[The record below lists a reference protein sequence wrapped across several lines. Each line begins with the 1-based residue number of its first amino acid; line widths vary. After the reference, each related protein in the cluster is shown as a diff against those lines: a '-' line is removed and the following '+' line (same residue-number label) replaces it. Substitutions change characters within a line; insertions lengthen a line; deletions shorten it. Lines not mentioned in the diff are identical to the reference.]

1 MSPPHALILGHSF
14 IRHLSSFL
22 SHSNIYSHN
31 LGLQDVA
38 EIALF
43 GVGGRMI
50 TKVEKFN
57 LGFVPG
63 NLTSKLSSW
72 APKTS
77 PNSLQ
82 NLLVLPLR
90 S

>member
-1 MSPPHALILGHSF
+1 MSPPDALILGHSF

-50 TKVEKFN
+50 AKVEKFN

-72 APKTS
+72 APTTS